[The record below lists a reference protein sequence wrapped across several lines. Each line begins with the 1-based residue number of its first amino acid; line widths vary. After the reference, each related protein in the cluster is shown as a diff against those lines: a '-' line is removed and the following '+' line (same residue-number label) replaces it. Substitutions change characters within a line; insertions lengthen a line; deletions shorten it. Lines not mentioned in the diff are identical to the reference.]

1 MFLKL
6 LKHDF
11 KSYTRNFMA
20 IVIGILCFTILLLF
34 QNHFLDDSSFIEING
49 LGIINGL
56 NIISMIA
63 AVVILIYSIVLG
75 IKIFNQKFISQESY
89 LTFSLPVTKN
99 QQLLSNLIVCFIWC
113 IIVSVFYYAF
123 MSTFFSIDYSN
134 PVDFFEGIIDYFN
147 SIGLDFLLAMVES
160 VMFLNIIY
168 FCIAFINSAAMKRFS
183 KLIGIC
189 LFSVIVYEYIDLKT
203 LISGLCNHDVYMNN
217 IYFLAMALFVNV
229 VFYFST
235 LYILEKKIEV
245 D

>member
-11 KSYTRNFMA
+11 KYYTRNFMA
-20 IVIGILCFTILLLF
+20 IIVGIICFTILNLL
-34 QNHFLDDSSFIEING
+34 QDSFLGKDSFLEIGNFK
-49 LGIINGL
+49 LIGIV
-56 NIISMIA
+56 
-63 AVVILIYSIVLG
+63 AVVAILIYSIILG

-123 MSTFFSIDYSN
+123 MSTFFSIDYSS
-134 PVDFFEGIIDYFN
+134 PIDFFEGIKNYFN
-147 SIGLDFLLAMVES
+147 RIGLDVLLVIVES

-168 FCIAFINSAAMKRFS
+168 FCTAFVNSANMKRFS
-183 KLIGIC
+183 KLIGMC
-189 LFSVIVYEYIDLKT
+189 LFSVIVYAYINLKT
-203 LISGLCNHDVYMNN
+203 LISALYNHDVYMNN
-217 IYFLAMALFVNV
+217 ICFLAVALVANV